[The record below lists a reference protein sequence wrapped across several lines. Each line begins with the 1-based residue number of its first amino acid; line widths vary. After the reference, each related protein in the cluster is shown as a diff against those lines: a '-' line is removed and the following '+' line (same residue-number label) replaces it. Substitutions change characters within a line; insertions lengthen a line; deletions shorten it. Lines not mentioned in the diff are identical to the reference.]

1 MNQKCLL
8 IYLFVCCI
16 TFVNAQ
22 NTKLDSLLDVLKTSK
37 EDTNQVKVL
46 YRISDIFRGKSQNER
61 ALEYTKKSLELSKKL
76 RFEKFEANNYGILGI
91 IYTNLG
97 NYQEALTY
105 HKKSLFIKA
114 KITDK
119 QGVGNSYNNIGDV
132 YYQLG
137 NYAEALVYHFKALK
151 IREELGNKISI
162 ANSYNNIGSTYNLQ
176 KNYEESLK
184 YHFLSLKIMEEL
196 KEKASIARSYNNI
209 AINYNAL
216 KKHQE
221 ALIYQQKAILLQEET
236 NNKKGRGITLGNIG
250 STYHYL
256 ENYEK
261 ANEYYEKSLKLRE
274 EIKDKYGIA
283 VMWRNIANVCIK
295 QKKYK
300 EAKAYLDKSM
310 VFSKEMNSLE
320 DFKHTYFIYSTLYKE
335 ESNYEASLDNYKKYI
350 VYRDSIFNVEND
362 KKSMKAQI
370 QYEFEKQQAITEAQ
384 YEKQQAIKQA
394 EFEKQNIL
402 NHSKL
407 EQQQYILEKQQQ
419 SYLILEQ
426 ADKLKSLNLTKSNLE
441 LKQSQTEKEKMQL
454 SAKKDAEQSRLIIIF
469 VSSIAFLMFLILF
482 VIIQSLITNKKKN
495 AIIAQNLIEKETL
508 LKEIHHRVKNNLQII
523 SSLLNLQSRYID
535 DSKAIEAINESKER
549 INAISLLHKE
559 IYQTE
564 ALSIVNAN
572 TYFTNLSKNLQNT
585 FDSDNSRQLILKI
598 EELYLDIDVLIPL
611 GLIANELV
619 TNAFKYG
626 INHNN
631 SIIEFML
638 ETIDNQV
645 SLTIKDNG
653 QGFPNNFEPSKQNSL
668 GVKLISLFAKKLNAS
683 VEYFNN
689 SGACV
694 QLKFIKI

>member
-1 MNQKCLL
+1 MVLKYIIICYLL
-8 IYLFVCCI
+8 VSFSL
-16 TFVNAQ
+16 NGQ
-22 NTKLDSLLDVLKTSK
+22 SNHKMDSLIRILPQLR
-37 EDTNQVKVL
+37 EDTNKVKVL
-46 YRISDIFRGKSQNER
+46 YRISDIFRSKSQNEK
-61 ALEYTKKSLELSKKL
+61 ALEYTKKSLELSQKL
-76 RFEKFEANNYGILGI
+76 RFQKFEANNYGVLGI

-97 NYQEALTY
+97 NYQESLIY
-105 HKKSLFIKA
+105 HQKSLIIKE
-114 KITDK
+114 KINDQ
-119 QGVGNSYNNIGDV
+119 QGIANSYNNIGDV
-132 YYQLG
+132 YYQLS

-151 IREELGNKISI
+151 IKEKIGNKMSI
-162 ANSYNNIGSTYNLQ
+162 ANSYNNIGSVYNAQ
-176 KNYEESLK
+176 KDYEESLK

-196 KEKASIARSYNNI
+196 KEKSSIARSYNNI

-221 ALIYQQKAILLQEET
+221 ALNYHEKAFLLQKEV
-236 NNKKGRGITLGNIG
+236 NNKKGEAITLGNMGNI
-250 STYHYL
+250 YYYL
-256 ENYEK
+256 QDYEK
-261 ANEYYEKSLKLRE
+261 ASEYYEKSLKLRE

-283 VMWRNIANVCIK
+283 VMQRNLSNIYIK
-295 QKKYK
+295 QNKYN
-300 EAKAYLDKSM
+300 EAKAYLDKSIILN
-310 VFSKEMNSLE
+310 KETNSLDE
-320 DFKHTYFIYSTLYKE
+320 LKHTYFIYTSLYTEEGNYKE
-335 ESNYEASLDNYKKYI
+335 ALLAYKNYIL
-350 VYRDSIFNVEND
+350 YRDSIFNIEND

-370 QYEFEKQQAITEAQ
+370 QYEFDKQQAITEAQ

-407 EQQQYILEKQQQ
+407 EQQQYVLEKQQQ

-426 ADKLKSLNLTKSNLE
+426 ADKLKSLNLTKSALE
-441 LKQSQTEKEKMQL
+441 LKQNQTEKEKMRL

-469 VSSIAFLMFLILF
+469 VSGIAFLMFLILF
-482 VIIQSLITNKKKN
+482 VIVQSLITNKKKN

-559 IYQTE
+559 IYQNE
-564 ALSIVNAN
+564 DLNIVNAN
-572 TYFTNLSKNLQNT
+572 TYFTNLSKNLQNI
-585 FDSDNSRQLILKI
+585 FDTDHSRQLILKI

-626 INHNN
+626 TNQKN
-631 SIIEFML
+631 SMIEFIL
-638 ETIDNQV
+638 ETIDNKV
-645 SLTIKDNG
+645 SLSIKDNG
-653 QGFPNNFEPSKQNSL
+653 DGFPKGFDPSKQNSL
-668 GVKLISLFAKKLNAS
+668 GVKLVSLFAKKLNAS

-694 QLKFIKI
+694 QLKFSKI